1 MFKKIYVLLIILC
14 LILLF
19 TACAVDK
26 DAKVDTKDKSEDLSI
41 LLLING
47 SLGDKSFFDSAN
59 HGMELIKEKYPNIT
73 TKTIQM
79 GTDETKYDAIL
90 EENVASKAYDIIVAG
105 TWQLK
110 DKVQRMAEKYPNQ
123 NFILFDDDAND
134 GEKKYDNI
142 YSILYK
148 QNEGGF
154 IAGALAGLV
163 ENNGGYEYSK
173 RSKKIGLIGGM
184 DNKIIKDFLA
194 GYEDGVKYIDKD
206 IEVLTSYVGNFTD
219 AIKAKDLANILYKE
233 KDVDIIFNVASIA
246 GLGIID
252 AGAEAERYII
262 GVDSDQA
269 SLLGEAKAKYIL
281 TSILKRV
288 DTSLLRAVDL
298 YKDGKNIFGTTEH
311 LGVKQDA
318 IGIADNDFYKKAV
331 TEEVRTKVDEII
343 SDIKADKVDIRSE
356 FNV

>member
-1 MFKKIYVLLIILC
+1 MLMVLC
-14 LILLF
+14 LAL
-19 TACAVDK
+19 TGCAGAEKTK
-26 DAKVDTKDKSEDLSI
+26 DADKNDLSI

-47 SLGDKSFFDSAN
+47 TLGDKSFFDSAEA
-59 HGMELIKEKYPNIT
+59 GMELIKEKYPEIT
-73 TKTIQM
+73 TKTIEM
-79 GTDETKYDAIL
+79 GTDETKYAAIL
-90 EENVASKAYDIIVAG
+90 EENVSSKAYDIIVAG

-110 DKVQRMAEKYPNQ
+110 DKLQKISEAYPEQ
-123 NFILFDDDAND
+123 KFILFDDNAND

-154 IAGALAGLV
+154 LAGALAGLV
-163 ENNGGYEYSK
+163 EQGEGYSFVK
-173 RSKKIGLIGGM
+173 KTKKIGLIGGM
-184 DNKIIKDFLA
+184 DNKIVKDFLL
-194 GYEDGVKYIDKD
+194 GYEDGAKYVGDD

-252 AGAEAERYII
+252 SAAETERYVI

-269 SLLGEAKAKYIL
+269 ALLGEEKAKYIL

-288 DTSLLRAVDL
+288 DTSLLRAIDK
-298 YKDGKNIFGTTEH
+298 YKAGEEIFGTTEV
-311 LGVKQDA
+311 LGVKEDA
-318 IGIADNDFYKKAV
+318 IGIADNDFYKNTVSEADRAKI
-331 TEEVRTKVDEII
+331 DEII
-343 SDIKADKVDIRSE
+343 DEIKADKITIRSE
-356 FNV
+356 FND

>member
-1 MFKKIYVLLIILC
+1 MLMVLC
-14 LILLF
+14 LALTGCAGTED
-19 TACAVDK
+19 TAKNDK
-26 DAKVDTKDKSEDLSI
+26 NDLSI

-47 SLGDKSFFDSAN
+47 TLGDKSFFDSAEA
-59 HGMELIKEKYPNIT
+59 GMELIKEKYPEIT
-73 TKTIQM
+73 TKTIEM
-79 GTDETKYDAIL
+79 GTDETKYAAIL
-90 EENVASKAYDIIVAG
+90 EENVSSKAYDIIVAG

-110 DKVQRMAEKYPNQ
+110 DKLQKISDKYPEQ
-123 NFILFDDDAND
+123 KFILFDDNAND

-154 IAGALAGLV
+154 LAGALASLV
-163 ENNGGYEYSK
+163 ENGEGYSFAQK
-173 RSKKIGLIGGM
+173 TKKIGLIGGM
-184 DNKIIKDFLA
+184 DNKIVKDFLL
-194 GYEDGVKYIDKD
+194 GYEDGTKYIDKD
-206 IEVLTSYVGNFTD
+206 AEVLTSYVGNFTD

-252 AGAEAERYII
+252 SAAETEHYVI

-269 SLLGEAKAKYIL
+269 ALLGEAKAKYIL

-288 DTSLLRAVDL
+288 DTSLLRAIDK
-298 YKDGKNIFGTTEH
+298 YKAGEEIFGTTEF
-311 LGVKQDA
+311 LGVKEDA

-331 TEEVRTKVDEII
+331 SEADRAKIDEII
-343 SDIKADKVDIRSE
+343 DEIKADKITIRSE
-356 FNV
+356 FND

>member
-1 MFKKIYVLLIILC
+1 MLMVLC
-14 LILLF
+14 LAL
-19 TACAVDK
+19 TGCAKTEDSAKNDK
-26 DAKVDTKDKSEDLSI
+26 NDLSI

-47 SLGDKSFFDSAN
+47 TLGDKSFFDSAEA
-59 HGMELIKEKYPNIT
+59 GMELIKEKYPEIS
-73 TKTIQM
+73 TKTIEM
-79 GTDETKYDAIL
+79 GTDETKYAAIL
-90 EENVASKAYDIIVAG
+90 EENVSSKAYDIIVAG

-110 DKVQRMAEKYPNQ
+110 DKLQKISDKYPEQ
-123 NFILFDDDAND
+123 KFILFDDNAND

-154 IAGALAGLV
+154 LAGALASLV
-163 ENNGGYEYSK
+163 ENGEGYSFAK
-173 RSKKIGLIGGM
+173 KTKKIGLIGGM
-184 DNKIIKDFLA
+184 DNKIVKDFLL
-194 GYEDGVKYIDKD
+194 GYEDGAKYMGDD
-206 IEVLTSYVGNFTD
+206 VEVLTSYVGNFTD

-252 AGAEAERYII
+252 SAAETEHYVI

-269 SLLGEAKAKYIL
+269 ALLGEAKAKYIL

-288 DTSLLRAVDL
+288 DTSLLRAIDK
-298 YKDGKNIFGTTEH
+298 YKAGEEIFGTTEF
-311 LGVKQDA
+311 LGVKDDA

-331 TEEVRTKVDEII
+331 SEADRAKINEII
-343 SDIKADKVDIRSE
+343 DEIKADKINIRIE
-356 FNV
+356 FND

>member
-1 MFKKIYVLLIILC
+1 MYKKIFIVLMVLC
-14 LILLF
+14 LAL
-19 TACAVDK
+19 TGCAGTEN
-26 DAKVDTKDKSEDLSI
+26 TKDTAKNDLSI

-47 SLGDKSFFDSAN
+47 TLGDKSFFDSAEA
-59 HGMELIKEKYPNIT
+59 GMELIKEKYPEIT
-73 TKTIQM
+73 TKTIEM
-79 GTDETKYDAIL
+79 GTDETKYAAIL
-90 EENVASKAYDIIVAG
+90 EENVSSKAYDIIVAG

-110 DKVQRMAEKYPNQ
+110 DKLQKISDKYPEQ
-123 NFILFDDDAND
+123 KFILFDDNAND

-154 IAGALAGLV
+154 LAGALASLV
-163 ENNGGYEYSK
+163 ENGEGYSFAK
-173 RSKKIGLIGGM
+173 KTKKIGLIGGM
-184 DNKIIKDFLA
+184 DNKIVKDFLL
-194 GYEDGVKYIDKD
+194 GYEDGAKYIDKD
-206 IEVLTSYVGNFTD
+206 VEVLTSYVGNFTD

-252 AGAEAERYII
+252 SAAETEHYVI

-269 SLLGEAKAKYIL
+269 ALLGEAKAKYIL

-288 DTSLLRAVDL
+288 DTSLLRAIDK
-298 YKDGKNIFGTTEH
+298 YKAGEEIFGTTEF
-311 LGVKQDA
+311 LGVKEDA

-331 TEEVRTKVDEII
+331 SEADRAKIDEII
-343 SDIKADKVDIRSE
+343 DEIKADKITIRSE
-356 FNV
+356 FND